1 MTNPLFVQDTPTLK
15 AALRLTGVPSSSTDT
30 LAIIDESVMKAR
42 LSFYRRL
49 GVTRVGQLAG
59 ITYNANPTTED
70 EVLRALA
77 NVVETKLVYVELLR
91 KLPNQF
97 MDASG
102 TANRVW
108 NEEAPFR
115 ERGATSAEK
124 EVQRLLDEIEEDMQ
138 MLEGSEDLADETSI
152 KTFDGTPLCRPPRPG
167 DSIRGIRRNRFPQ
180 D

>member
-1 MTNPLFVQDTPTLK
+1 MTNPLFVQDLPTLK

-30 LAIIDESVMKAR
+30 HAIIDEAILRAR
-42 LSFYRRL
+42 LAFYRRL
-49 GVTRVGQLAG
+49 GTTRVGQLSA
-59 ITYNANPTTED
+59 TVYNANPTTED

-77 NVVETKLVYVELLR
+77 NTVETRLVYVELLR

-102 TANRVW
+102 TANRSW
-108 NEEAPFR
+108 NEEAPYR

-124 EVQRLLDEIEEDMQ
+124 EIQRLLDEIEEDMQ
-138 MLEGSEDLADETSI
+138 MLAEEEGLADETSI
-152 KTFDGTPLCRPPRPG
+152 KTFDGTPVCRPPRPG